1 MTIEQVKMQYMMG
14 KYDIDFSAFN
24 TTYLDN
30 GYVFD
35 ENKSVKWNREQ
46 VKEFNRGVPA
56 EIRRRKEAQ
65 IQKDEEFKS
74 DCIRAIRDDYNFGEG
89 TANKIFVYCYA
100 KYHSNM
106 YEFFDNVEDIAELAH
121 DIFVN

>member
-1 MTIEQVKMQYMMG
+1 MTIEQVKMNYMSG
-14 KYDIDFSAFN
+14 EYTIDFSIFH
-24 TTYLDN
+24 TVYLDN

-35 ENKSVKWNREQ
+35 ENKSVKWNREK
-46 VKEFNRGVPA
+46 VREFNQNVPA
-56 EIRRRKEAQ
+56 E

-74 DCIRAIRDDYNFGEG
+74 DCIRAIRDDYNFGKG

-106 YEFFDNVEDIAELAH
+106 YEFFDNVEDIAELMH
-121 DIFVN
+121 DIFVG

>member
-1 MTIEQVKMQYMMG
+1 MTIEQAKMQYMMG

-24 TTYLDN
+24 TTYLDT

-46 VKEFNRGVPA
+46 VKEFNQGVPA

-106 YEFFDNVEDIAELAH
+106 YEFFDSIEDIAELLH
-121 DIFVN
+121 DIFVH

>member
-24 TTYLDN
+24 TTYLDT

-46 VKEFNRGVPA
+46 VKEFNQGVPA

-106 YEFFDNVEDIAELAH
+106 YEFFDSIEDIAELLH
-121 DIFVN
+121 DIFVH

>member
-1 MTIEQVKMQYMMG
+1 MTIEQVKMNYMAG
-14 KYDIDFSAFN
+14 KYTIDFSIFH

-56 EIRRRKEAQ
+56 EIRRCREAQ

-74 DCIRAIRDDYNFGEG
+74 DCIRAIRNDYNFGDS
-89 TANKIFVYCYA
+89 TASKIFVYCYA

-106 YEFFDNVEDIAELAH
+106 YEFFDNLEDIAELMH
-121 DIFVN
+121 NIFVG